1 MADTYALITHV
12 RHPPPTHHP
21 PAHNAAFQHCSHH
34 ASPPHRAPCPP
45 RSRGARSSPFVPQL
59 RNSETKNTEHRI
71 QKLFV
76 CLSTTSVSSFLGV
89 FSKRRNHATDERRTR
104 PGHRTV
110 SVRLSS
116 SRKLS
121 GFKNQKRFECFYL
134 HKEYI
139 VQREQARPRA
149 VECSTHLTSHRR
161 RNHMHYLARLLPL
174 SQPRAAAS
182 QPTRHRIAH
191 ASSARSRGEDGS
203 GWATPSTPAPCF
215 FFFFLRCSLC
225 TWPFH
230 EACRTWAACNSTSVP
245 V

>member
-1 MADTYALITHV
+1 MAKA
-12 RHPPPTHHP
+12 
-21 PAHNAAFQHCSHH
+21 QQSW
-34 ASPPHRAPCPP
+34 
-45 RSRGARSSPFVPQL
+45 GARIDRRSLDATRNGWLCNASWMQCEEGVAPLPIRHL
-59 RNSETKNTEHRI
+59 RLRGKNAVKPRLHGTN
-71 QKLFV
+71 
-76 CLSTTSVSSFLGV
+76 SFLGV